1 MLKKSRKKSGR
12 ICTIFSEVF
21 CTGGI
26 YWLHVLTRDRQER
39 ARRKE
44 EWVKI
49 HKELAKPS
57 TAAVLEIF
65 TFPTFS
71 HAQPWKSSSCAE
83 IIG

>member
-1 MLKKSRKKSGR
+1 MLKKSRKKGGR

-44 EWVKI
+44 GEN
-49 HKELAKPS
+49 S
-57 TAAVLEIF
+57 
-65 TFPTFS
+65 
-71 HAQPWKSSSCAE
+71 
-83 IIG
+83 